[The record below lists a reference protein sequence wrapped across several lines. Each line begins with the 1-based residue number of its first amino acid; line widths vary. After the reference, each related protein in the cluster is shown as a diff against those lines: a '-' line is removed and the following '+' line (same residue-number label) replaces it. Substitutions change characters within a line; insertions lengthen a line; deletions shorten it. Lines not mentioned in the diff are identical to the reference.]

1 MTEITKKEEIE
12 EKLINVDDK
21 QLGVRINIIIDK
33 LMIAANNLRGQ
44 IDESLPEDELL
55 EDDLFKQW
63 VVVNEI
69 ITAAQNNEDF
79 SRMLYFLYEECDRNL
94 IHLLSFYDIEF
105 ETNEDNNISKV
116 TLITIEEEQSE

>member
-44 IDESLPEDELL
+44 IDESLP